1 MRLEINESKRK
12 TENERPLVG
21 GTNLFSVSR
30 FIVGTFVLSLSL
42 NNLSLA
48 NTSPEFV
55 PLNDKY
61 ISEGAILIFEIES
74 FDIDGDLITLGV
86 TSRPSG
92 ASFVDNGDGTA
103 ICTWTP
109 QYSGPLSSVNSPY
122 QFTFVASDGQS
133 STSITVY
140 ANVSNNNRAP
150 IISAP
155 DTVHVEVGDSVMF
168 SASALDPDFENIT
181 WSVTSLPMGAEF
193 SVSPDLEF
201 LWAPL
206 KEDSGQAEFAFVAQ
220 DPWGLSDT
228 AKVIVSVVIGP
239 DYEFAISQDSAYGG
253 ETIVLTT
260 SLKNRSEV
268 ASFDLLLHF
277 DPSALS
283 LLNINPAGNRVEGFE
298 FFDYSVHDNSIAG
311 NVRIV
316 GVANLP
322 EGDVTPPLESGDGA
336 LFSMSFFVST
346 QLGLGGM
353 FIPLN
358 FVIGDSISG
367 ANNIIVD
374 GEGSLIP
381 EDLLFFN
388 QGGIQVREV
397 NQNGIG
403 DINLNGIPFEVADVL
418 RFSNF
423 FIDPFVYRFNPQQ
436 FINSDVNQDGIAA
449 SISDLVAMITLIT
462 SGGNPSKPVYGNTDQ
477 VASVWLE
484 ENSESKVLSINSA
497 APLGAGFFVFEISAE
512 FAVDGKNVGP
522 DISTVVSMNLASQ
535 FRSDTLRALLY
546 SLDGN
551 YVTKGSRELFEIG
564 LEPYQ
569 NVTLLSAELVTPDG
583 ESIEVVTGAEKEST
597 LPGNYNLSQNYPNP
611 FNPSTKILFEIPLAG
626 NVALSIFDIL
636 GRSVRSLTNERY
648 EAGKHEVIWDGK
660 DDSGS
665 SVASGVYFYRLLS
678 NDKMISR
685 KMTLLK

>member
-1 MRLEINESKRK
+1 MRSEINESKLN
-12 TENERPLVG
+12 TENKCVFEGKADFFPVFRFFVG
-21 GTNLFSVSR
+21 AL
-30 FIVGTFVLSLSL
+30 VLSLSL

-48 NTSPEFV
+48 DTSPEFV
-55 PLNDKY
+55 PLNDQY
-61 ISEGAILIFEIES
+61 ISEGASLIFEIES
-74 FDIDGDLITLGV
+74 FDIDGDSIALGV

-92 ASFVDNGDGTA
+92 ANFVDNGDGTA
-103 ICTWTP
+103 VCTWTP
-109 QYSGPLSSVNSPY
+109 QYVGPLSSVNSPF

-133 STSITVY
+133 SASITVY

-155 DTVHVEVGDSVMF
+155 DTVYVEVGDSVMF

-181 WSVTSLPMGAEF
+181 WSIINLPTGADF
-193 SVSPDLEF
+193 SAAPDLEF
-201 LWAPL
+201 SWAPL
-206 KEDSGQAEFAFVAQ
+206 KEDSGQAVFAFVAQ

-228 AKVIVSVVIGP
+228 ARVIVSVAVGP
-239 DYEFAISQDSAYGG
+239 DYEFTISQDSAYGG

-283 LLNINPAGNRVEGFE
+283 LLNINSTGNRVEGFE
-298 FFDYSVHDNSIAG
+298 LFDYSVNENSIPG

-316 GVANLP
+316 GVADLP
-322 EGDVTPPLESGDGA
+322 EGEVTPPLESGDGT

-367 ANNIIVD
+367 DNNIIVD

-381 EDLLFFN
+381 EDSISFN
-388 QGGIQVREV
+388 QGGIQVRVV
-397 NQNGIG
+397 NQNSIG

-423 FIDPFVYRFNPQQ
+423 FVDPFTFRFNSQQ

-449 SISDLVAMITLIT
+449 SISDLVAMITVIT
-462 SGGNPSKPVYGNTDQ
+462 SGGNPPKPVYGNTDPI
-477 VASVWLE
+477 ALVWLE
-484 ENSESKVLSINSA
+484 ENFKSKVLSINSSV
-497 APLGAGFFVFEISAE
+497 PLGAGFFVFEISNE
-512 FAVDGKNVGP
+512 FAVDGENFDP
-522 DISTVVSMNLASQ
+522 DLSTSVSMNLASQ
-535 FRSDTLRALLY
+535 FQSDTLRALFY
-546 SLDGN
+546 FLDGN
-551 YVTKGSRELFEIG
+551 YVTEGSRQLFEISS
-564 LEPYQ
+564 EPYQ
-569 NVTLLSAELVTPDG
+569 NITLLSAELVTPDG
-583 ESIEVVTGAEKEST
+583 ESIEVVTGSEKETT
-597 LPGNYNLSQNYPNP
+597 LPGDYNLSQNYPNP
-611 FNPSTKILFEIPLAG
+611 FNPSTKISFEIPLAG

-636 GRSVRSLTNERY
+636 GRRVRSLANERY
-648 EAGKHEVIWDGK
+648 EAGKHEMIWDGK

-665 SVASGVYFYRLLS
+665 SVASGVYFYRLVS
-678 NDKMISR
+678 KEKMISK
-685 KMTLLK
+685 KMTLVK